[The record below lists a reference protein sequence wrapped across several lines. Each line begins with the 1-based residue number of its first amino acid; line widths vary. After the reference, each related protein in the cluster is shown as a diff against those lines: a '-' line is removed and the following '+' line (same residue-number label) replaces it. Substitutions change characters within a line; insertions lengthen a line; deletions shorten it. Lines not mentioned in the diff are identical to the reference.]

1 MTFEVLPA
9 IDVAGG
15 RLARY
20 TPAGPE
26 PVQTHGGDPIVAAR
40 VCVDAGVRWI
50 HVVDMDLAFLG
61 EARNLDVLRSIVALG
76 VRVQAAG
83 AIASDEEIE
92 EALDAGASR
101 VVLGS
106 AALTDIAAVAA
117 SIERFGDRLAVG
129 IEVDGERIRARGR
142 RTTDL
147 PLANT
152 LGSAVAAGAT
162 RFVLT
167 AVPRVSTLTG
177 PDLGA
182 LAGIVAWKRPVIAA
196 GGIATLDDL
205 IAVRDAGA
213 EGAIVGRA
221 ALEGGLDLANT
232 IASLSR

>member
-1 MTFEVLPA
+1 MAFEILPA

-26 PVQTHGGDPIVAAR
+26 PVQAYNGDPIVAAR
-40 VCVDAGVRWI
+40 AFVDAGARWI
-50 HVVDMDLAFLG
+50 HVVDMDLALLG
-61 EARNLDVLRSIVALG
+61 EARNLEVLRSIVALG

-83 AIASDEEIE
+83 AIASDAEIQ
-92 EALDAGASR
+92 ASLAAGAVR

-106 AALTDIAAVAA
+106 AALADMTSATA
-117 SIERFGDRLAVG
+117 SIGRFGDRLAVG
-129 IEVDGERIRARGR
+129 IEVDGDRISARGR
-142 RTTDL
+142 RPTDL
-147 PLANT
+147 PLADT

-167 AVPRVSTLTG
+167 AVPRVSSLTG

-182 LAGIVAWKRPVIAA
+182 LAGVLACARPVVVA
-196 GGIATLDDL
+196 GGIATLSDL

-213 EGAIVGRA
+213 EGAVVGRA
-221 ALEGGLDLANT
+221 ALEGGLDLANAV
-232 IASLSR
+232 ASLS